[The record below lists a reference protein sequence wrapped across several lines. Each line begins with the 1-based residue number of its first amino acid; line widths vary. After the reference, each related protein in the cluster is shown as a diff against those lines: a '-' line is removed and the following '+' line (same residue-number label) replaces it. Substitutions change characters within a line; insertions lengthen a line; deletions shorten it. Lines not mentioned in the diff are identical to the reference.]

1 MDSKNEL
8 HQYTSID
15 YIKKLHLDESEWKKA
30 VLNEW
35 VEVDTSRE
43 EKEVFIVARD
53 YNTTKLYAQLSHI
66 KLGTIKY
73 VRQEDDL
80 RGRNEIEIRFIT
92 TCLDHER
99 YHQIVEVAKWL
110 EGQGRAVI
118 KEVEW

>member
-1 MDSKNEL
+1 MDDKTVE
-8 HQYTSID
+8 
-15 YIKKLHLDESEWKKA
+15 KLKA
-30 VLNEW
+30 VLQKTPFEFNKAYLNEW
-35 VEVDTSRE
+35 RDHAAVDVARE
-43 EKEVFIVARD
+43 EKEIFVVARD
-53 YNTTKLYAQLSHI
+53 YNTMKLYAQLSHI

-73 VRQEDDL
+73 VRHEDDL

-110 EGQGRAVI
+110 EGQGGAVI